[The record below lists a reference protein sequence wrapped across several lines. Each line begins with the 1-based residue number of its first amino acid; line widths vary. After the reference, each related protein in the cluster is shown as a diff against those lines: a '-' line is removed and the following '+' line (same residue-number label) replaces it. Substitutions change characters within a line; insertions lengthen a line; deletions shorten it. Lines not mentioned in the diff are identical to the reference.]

1 MSLIQ
6 IGLSAGLGASLRFL
20 VTTMIK
26 QHTKQIFPWA
36 TLLINLSGAFLL
48 GILVGLQ
55 ITTYLYTILGI
66 GLLGGFTTFST
77 LNVELITL
85 RRNKQFE
92 VIPYAL
98 ATYLGGPIALF
109 GGLLLGYLY

>member
-1 MSLIQ
+1 MSLIL

-48 GILVGLQ
+48 GILGSV
-55 ITTYLYTILGI
+55 
-66 GLLGGFTTFST
+66 
-77 LNVELITL
+77 
-85 RRNKQFE
+85 
-92 VIPYAL
+92 
-98 ATYLGGPIALF
+98 
-109 GGLLLGYLY
+109 